1 MHAVIEIT
9 KGVEIIAIL
18 DVAMASG
25 GGGFEETSRRFR
37 IPPGF
42 RGRAVTSL
50 RVACRGSV
58 VDRFYPA

>member
-1 MHAVIEIT
+1 MHVVIEIT
-9 KGVEIIAIL
+9 KGVEIIATL
-18 DVAMASG
+18 DVAVESEDD
-25 GGGFEETSRRFR
+25 GFEETSRRFR